1 MLKERSEA
9 SARGRAAA
17 SAASESYTGRGSSTS
32 GLGRRVE
39 QTPRYAFGLLQT
51 PRSTT
56 DSTGDFSSGGV
67 RPGSSSG
74 EGLAPSRAASG
85 SRVKPPVPG
94 RGESYFGD
102 KSSCVENSSTL
113 NLTSSSS
120 VRGLNS
126 TRIGKTPLSSTRSV
140 CRSRTPLM
148 GYSVTSSSAVSAH
161 TVASVIVAVVEG
173 RGLARGEVGM
183 ASIDLKNPEVILSQ
197 FADNTTYAKVIT
209 KLKILTPLEIIMSNT
224 ACDAG
229 NTTKLFSL
237 ITEHFKNVT
246 FTTVQRK
253 YFNETKGLEYIEQLC
268 ASEFSTIFMEVQSK
282 YYCLAAA
289 AALLKY
295 VEFIQNSVYA
305 PKSLKVRFQGSE
317 KTAMIDSSSAQ
328 NLELVINNRDSR
340 NGHTLFGVL
349 NYTKTPGGSRRLRS
363 NILEPLVDAETINM
377 RLDCVQELLQDEELF
392 FGLQAV
398 ISKFLDTE
406 QLLSVLVQIPKQDTV
421 KTAESKI
428 TNLIYLKHTLEL
440 VEPLKAALRSC
451 NTPLLKAYYNSL
463 DDTRF
468 GIILEKITTVIN
480 DDTRYTKGCLSMRT
494 QKCYAVKPNINE
506 FLDIARRTYTEI
518 VDDIAGPVLFN
529 IFINYRDSGIECTLT
544 RFAENNRL
552 RSAVDL
558 LEGRDA
564 IQRNHDRL
572 EERACANPL
581 KSNKAKCKVLHLG
594 QGSTQYQYR
603 LGDEWIAEKVLGILV
618 DKKLYVSQQCALMAQ
633 KASCIL
639 AYIKRSVASR
649 SKEVILPLY
658 SALVRPHLEYCVQ
671 LWCPQH
677 KKDMDLLERVQRRA
691 TELVRGMIT
700 QLAEK
705 YNLPMKTSFS
715 SARGFFIQMNVDC
728 STLPNGQLPSEF
740 TKITKMKNTYSFTS
754 ADLIK
759 MNERCQESLREIY
772 HMTYLIVCKLLNEVY
787 EHIHCLY
794 KLSDIVS
801 MLDMLLSFAHACTL
815 SDYVRPEFT
824 DTLAIKQG
832 WHPIL
837 EKIAMEKPVSNNTYL
852 TEGNNFVIITGPNMS
867 GKSTYLKQ
875 IALCQIMAQIGSYV
889 PAEYC
894 SFRIAEQIFTR
905 IGMDDDI
912 ETNASTFMKEMKEI
926 TYIVQNANDK
936 SLIIIDE
943 LGRGTSAEE
952 GIGICYAACEYLLNL
967 KAYTL
972 FATHFLELC
981 HIDALYPNVEN
992 YHFEVQHVRSSAGN
1006 KEKIA
1011 YTYTLSKGYTEE
1023 KNYEQDRQ
1031 KSTPE
1036 MMKQRAVY
1044 HLAMRLVQTARNSQL
1059 DPDSL
1064 RVYLKGLKKKY
1075 EASCPAPGQNDEQ
1088 Q

>member
-1 MLKERSEA
+1 MLRA
-9 SARGRAAA
+9 SSGADAWRRAD
-17 SAASESYTGRGSSTS
+17 ASESYTGRSSSTA
-32 GLGRRVE
+32 GLGGRAE
-39 QTPRYAFGLLQT
+39 QTPRYTLGLLQT
-51 PRSTT
+51 PRSTA
-56 DSTGDFSSGGV
+56 DSTGDFSSGGA

-74 EGLAPSRAASG
+74 EGLAPSRAAGG
-85 SRVKPPVPG
+85 SRAQPPVSG

-102 KSSCVENSSTL
+102 RSSCVENASTL
-113 NLTSSSS
+113 NVTSSS
-120 VRGLNS
+120 VQGLNS
-126 TRIGKTPLSSTRSV
+126 TCVGKTPVSCGRSV
-140 CRSRTPLM
+140 CRSHTPLM
-148 GYSVTSSSAVSAH
+148 GYSVTSSSAVSSH

-282 YYCLAAA
+282 
-289 AALLKY
+289 
-295 VEFIQNSVYA
+295 
-305 PKSLKVRFQGSE
+305 
-317 KTAMIDSSSAQ
+317 
-328 NLELVINNRDSR
+328 

-363 NILEPLVDAETINM
+363 NILEPLVDAETINI

-392 FGLQAV
+392 FGLQSV

-440 VEPLKAALRSC
+440 VEPLKAALSSC

-463 DDTRF
+463 EDTRF

-518 VDDIAGPVLFN
+518 VDDIAG
-529 IFINYRDSGIECTLT
+529 
-544 RFAENNRL
+544 
-552 RSAVDL
+552 
-558 LEGRDA
+558 
-564 IQRNHDRL
+564 
-572 EERACANPL
+572 
-581 KSNKAKCKVLHLG
+581 
-594 QGSTQYQYR
+594 
-603 LGDEWIAEKVLGILV
+603 
-618 DKKLYVSQQCALMAQ
+618 
-633 KASCIL
+633 
-639 AYIKRSVASR
+639 
-649 SKEVILPLY
+649 
-658 SALVRPHLEYCVQ
+658 
-671 LWCPQH
+671 
-677 KKDMDLLERVQRRA
+677 
-691 TELVRGMIT
+691 MIT

-715 SARGFFIQMNVDC
+715 SARGFFIQMNADC
-728 STLPNGQLPSEF
+728 ATLPNGQLPSEF

-772 HMTYLIVCKLLNEVY
+772 HMTYLVVCKLLNEIY

-837 EKIAMEKPVSNNTYL
+837 EKIAVEKPVSNNTYL
-852 TEGNNFVIITGPNMS
+852 TGGNNFVIITGPNMS

-926 TYIVQNANDK
+926 TYIIQNANDK

-967 KAYTL
+967 KAFTL

-992 YHFEVQHVRSSAGN
+992 HHFEVQHVRSSAGN

-1011 YTYTLSKGYTEE
+1011 YTYTLSRGYTEE
-1023 KNYEQDRQ
+1023 KNYGLKAAEVSSLPSSVILDAKEITNRIAKQILHRQ

-1044 HLAMRLVQTARNSQL
+1044 HLAMRLVQTARNSRL

-1064 RVYLKGLKKKY
+1064 RIYLKGLKKKY
-1075 EASCPAPGQNDEQ
+1075 EASCPAPGQNGEQ

>member
-1 MLKERSEA
+1 MPALGEA
-9 SARGRAAA
+9 AMAEGGGAAALASSAGRGCSSSGLSGRA
-17 SAASESYTGRGSSTS
+17 ER
-32 GLGRRVE
+32 
-39 QTPRYAFGLLQT
+39 TPRYTLGLLQT
-51 PRSTT
+51 PRSTGG
-56 DSTGDFSSGGV
+56 STG
-67 RPGSSSG
+67 GSSSG
-74 EGLAPSRAASG
+74 GAGPSSSSGGGLAAGAR
-85 SRVKPPVPG
+85 PPVPG

-102 KSSCVENSSTL
+102 KSSCVENTSTL

-126 TRIGKTPLSSTRSV
+126 ACVRKTPLSSSKSV
-140 CRSRTPLM
+140 CRSRTPLT
-148 GYSVTSSSAVSAH
+148 GYSVTSSSATSAH
-161 TVASVIVAVVEG
+161 AAASVITAVVEG

-183 ASIDLKNPEVILSQ
+183 ASIDLKNPEMLLSQ

-224 ACDAG
+224 ACDIG

-317 KTAMIDSSSAQ
+317 KTAMIDSASAQ

-340 NGHTLFGVL
+340 NSHTLFGVL

-363 NILEPLVDAETINM
+363 NILEPPVDAETINM

-406 QLLSVLVQIPKQDTV
+406 QLLSVLVQIPKQDTKATLYRRQDKAREALCHKSKDFTWVIQV

-451 NTPLLKAYYNSL
+451 NTSLLKAYYHSL
-463 DDTRF
+463 EDTRF
-468 GIILEKITTVIN
+468 GIILEKITAVIN
-480 DDTRYTKGCLSMRT
+480 DDTRYTKGCLNMRT

-518 VDDIAGPVLFN
+518 VDDIAG
-529 IFINYRDSGIECTLT
+529 
-544 RFAENNRL
+544 
-552 RSAVDL
+552 
-558 LEGRDA
+558 
-564 IQRNHDRL
+564 
-572 EERACANPL
+572 
-581 KSNKAKCKVLHLG
+581 
-594 QGSTQYQYR
+594 
-603 LGDEWIAEKVLGILV
+603 
-618 DKKLYVSQQCALMAQ
+618 
-633 KASCIL
+633 
-639 AYIKRSVASR
+639 
-649 SKEVILPLY
+649 
-658 SALVRPHLEYCVQ
+658 
-671 LWCPQH
+671 
-677 KKDMDLLERVQRRA
+677 
-691 TELVRGMIT
+691 MIT

-715 SARGFFIQMNVDC
+715 SARGFFIQMTVDC
-728 STLPNGQLPSEF
+728 SALPNGQLPSEF

-772 HMTYLIVCKLLNEVY
+772 HMTYLIVCKLLNEIY

-852 TEGNNFVIITGPNMS
+852 TEGNNFAIITGPNMS

-912 ETNASTFMKEMKEI
+912 ETNSSTFMKEMKEI

-967 KAYTL
+967 KAFTL

-981 HIDALYPNVEN
+981 HIDAFYPNVEN
-992 YHFEVQHVRSSAGN
+992 YHFEVQHLRSNAGN

-1011 YTYTLSKGYTEE
+1011 YTYTLSKGCTEE
-1023 KNYEQDRQ
+1023 KNYGLKAAEVSSLPSSVILDAKEITNHIAKQILHRQ
-1031 KSTPE
+1031 TGTPE

-1044 HLAMRLVQTARNSQL
+1044 QLAMRLVQTARNSRL

-1064 RVYLKGLKKKY
+1064 RIYLKGLKKKY

>member
-1 MLKERSEA
+1 
-9 SARGRAAA
+9 
-17 SAASESYTGRGSSTS
+17 
-32 GLGRRVE
+32 
-39 QTPRYAFGLLQT
+39 
-51 PRSTT
+51 
-56 DSTGDFSSGGV
+56 
-67 RPGSSSG
+67 
-74 EGLAPSRAASG
+74 
-85 SRVKPPVPG
+85 
-94 RGESYFGD
+94 
-102 KSSCVENSSTL
+102 
-113 NLTSSSS
+113 
-120 VRGLNS
+120 
-126 TRIGKTPLSSTRSV
+126 
-140 CRSRTPLM
+140 
-148 GYSVTSSSAVSAH
+148 
-161 TVASVIVAVVEG
+161 
-173 RGLARGEVGM
+173 M
-183 ASIDLKNPEVILSQ
+183 ASIDLKNPEMLLSQ

-224 ACDAG
+224 ACDIG

-317 KTAMIDSSSAQ
+317 KTAMIDSASAQ

-340 NGHTLFGVL
+340 NSHTLFGVL

-363 NILEPLVDAETINM
+363 NILEPPVDAETINM

-406 QLLSVLVQIPKQDTV
+406 QLLSVLVQIPKQDTKATLYRRQDKAREALCHKSKDFTWVIQV

-451 NTPLLKAYYNSL
+451 NTSLLKAYYHSL
-463 DDTRF
+463 EDTRF
-468 GIILEKITTVIN
+468 GIILEKITAVIN
-480 DDTRYTKGCLSMRT
+480 DDTRYTKGCLNMRT

-518 VDDIAGPVLFN
+518 VDDIAG
-529 IFINYRDSGIECTLT
+529 
-544 RFAENNRL
+544 
-552 RSAVDL
+552 
-558 LEGRDA
+558 
-564 IQRNHDRL
+564 
-572 EERACANPL
+572 
-581 KSNKAKCKVLHLG
+581 
-594 QGSTQYQYR
+594 
-603 LGDEWIAEKVLGILV
+603 
-618 DKKLYVSQQCALMAQ
+618 
-633 KASCIL
+633 
-639 AYIKRSVASR
+639 
-649 SKEVILPLY
+649 
-658 SALVRPHLEYCVQ
+658 
-671 LWCPQH
+671 
-677 KKDMDLLERVQRRA
+677 
-691 TELVRGMIT
+691 MIT

-715 SARGFFIQMNVDC
+715 SARGFFIQMTVDC
-728 STLPNGQLPSEF
+728 SALPNGQLPSEF

-772 HMTYLIVCKLLNEVY
+772 HMTYLIVCKLLNEIY

-852 TEGNNFVIITGPNMS
+852 TEGNNFAIITGPNMS

-912 ETNASTFMKEMKEI
+912 ETNSSTFMKEMKEI

-967 KAYTL
+967 KAFTL

-981 HIDALYPNVEN
+981 HIDAFYPNVEN
-992 YHFEVQHVRSSAGN
+992 YHFEVQHLRSNAGN

-1011 YTYTLSKGYTEE
+1011 YTYTLSKGCTEE
-1023 KNYEQDRQ
+1023 KNYGLKAAEVSSLPSSVILDAKEITNHIAKQILHRQ
-1031 KSTPE
+1031 TGTPE

-1044 HLAMRLVQTARNSQL
+1044 QLAMRLVQTARNSRL

-1064 RVYLKGLKKKY
+1064 RIYLKGLKKKY

>member
-1 MLKERSEA
+1 MMLRCSPAVLRDTAARPHLRATRERRRLLGGKPLGGGRGQVRIVRM
-9 SARGRAAA
+9 RGRAEFGAIFSGSAWVAEAA
-17 SAASESYTGRGSSTS
+17 MSNGGSKMEACGRAVTSAASESYTGRCSSSLS
-32 GLGRRVE
+32 GVGGRY
-39 QTPRYAFGLLQT
+39 TLGLLQT
-51 PRSTT
+51 PCSSE
-56 DSTGDFSSGGV
+56 DSAG
-67 RPGSSSG
+67 GSSSG
-74 EGLAPSRAASG
+74 GAGLAPFRAAG
-85 SRVKPPVPG
+85 RKEPPRSG
-94 RGESYFGD
+94 RGESYLGD
-102 KSSCVENSSTL
+102 KSSCAENGSAV
-113 NLTSSSS
+113 NFTSGCSAQ
-120 VRGLNS
+120 GLNNTCVGKIPFS
-126 TRIGKTPLSSTRSV
+126 INRSIGRSHTPVT
-140 CRSRTPLM
+140 
-148 GYSVTSSSAVSAH
+148 GYSVTSSSTVSAH
-161 TVASVIVAVVEG
+161 TAASVIVAVVEG

-209 KLKILTPLEIIMSNT
+209 KLKILTPLEIIMPNT
-224 ACDAG
+224 SCEAG
-229 NTTKLFSL
+229 NTTKLFAL

-268 ASEFSTIFMEVQSK
+268 ASEFSTVFMEIQSK

-295 VEFIQNSVYA
+295 VEFIQNSIYA
-305 PKSLKVRFQGSE
+305 PKSLKVHFQGSE

-328 NLELVINNRDSR
+328 NLELVTNNRDSR

-363 NILEPLVDAETINM
+363 NILEPLVDAETIKT
-377 RLDCVQELLQDEELF
+377 RLDCVQEFLQDEELF

-406 QLLSVLVQIPKQDTV
+406 QLLSVLVQIPKQDT
-421 KTAESKI
+421 
-428 TNLIYLKHTLEL
+428 
-440 VEPLKAALRSC
+440 AALRSC
-451 NTPLLKAYYNSL
+451 NTSLLKAYYSAL
-463 DDTRF
+463 EDRRF

-480 DDTRYTKGCLSMRT
+480 DDTRYAKGCLSMRT

-518 VDDIAGPVLFN
+518 VDDIAG
-529 IFINYRDSGIECTLT
+529 
-544 RFAENNRL
+544 
-552 RSAVDL
+552 
-558 LEGRDA
+558 
-564 IQRNHDRL
+564 
-572 EERACANPL
+572 
-581 KSNKAKCKVLHLG
+581 
-594 QGSTQYQYR
+594 
-603 LGDEWIAEKVLGILV
+603 
-618 DKKLYVSQQCALMAQ
+618 
-633 KASCIL
+633 
-639 AYIKRSVASR
+639 
-649 SKEVILPLY
+649 
-658 SALVRPHLEYCVQ
+658 
-671 LWCPQH
+671 
-677 KKDMDLLERVQRRA
+677 
-691 TELVRGMIT
+691 MIT

-705 YNLPMKTSFS
+705 YSLPLKTSFS
-715 SARGFFIQMNVDC
+715 SVRGFFIQLNADC

-740 TKITKMKNTYSFTS
+740 TKVTKTRNIYSFTS

-772 HMTYLIVCKLLNEVY
+772 HMTYLIVCKLLNEIY

-801 MLDMLLSFAHACTL
+801 MLDMLLSFAHACTI

-837 EKIAMEKPVSNNTYL
+837 EKIAMEKPVSNNAYL
-852 TEGNNFVIITGPNMS
+852 TEGSNFLIITGPNMS

-926 TYIVQNANDK
+926 TYIIQNANDK

-967 KAYTL
+967 KAFTL

-981 HIDALYPNVEN
+981 HMDALYPNVEN
-992 YHFEVQHVRSSAGN
+992 YHFEVQHVRSSAGK
-1006 KEKIA
+1006 KEKIT

-1023 KNYEQDRQ
+1023 KNYGLKAAEVSSLPPSIILDAKAITTHVAEQILHRQ
-1031 KSTPE
+1031 KTTPE
-1036 MMKQRAVY
+1036 MMKHRAVY
-1044 HLAMRLVQTARNSQL
+1044 HLAMRLVQAARNSRL
-1059 DPDSL
+1059 DSDSL
-1064 RVYLKGLKKKY
+1064 QVYLKGLKKKY
-1075 EASCPAPGQNDEQ
+1075 TASCAASEWSDEQ
-1088 Q
+1088 H

>member
-1 MLKERSEA
+1 MAGGGGVVTTSD
-9 SARGRAAA
+9 
-17 SAASESYTGRGSSTS
+17 SYTGRGSSTP
-32 GLGRRVE
+32 GVGGRAE
-39 QTPRYAFGLLQT
+39 QTPRYTLGLLQT
-51 PRSTT
+51 PHS
-56 DSTGDFSSGGV
+56 SESSGASSNRGA
-67 RPGSSSG
+67 RPGGSSG
-74 EGLAPSRAASG
+74 EDLAAGRAAGTSAA
-85 SRVKPPVPG
+85 KPAVSE

-102 KSSCVENSSTL
+102 KSSCVENANTL

-120 VRGLNS
+120 VQGLNS
-126 TRIGKTPLSSTRSV
+126 TRIGKTPLSSGRSG
-140 CRSRTPLM
+140 CRSHTPLI

-161 TVASVIVAVVEG
+161 SVGSVIVAVVEG

-183 ASIDLKNPEVILSQ
+183 ASIDLKNPEMILSQ

-224 ACDAG
+224 ACDVG

-237 ITEHFKNVT
+237 VTEHFKNVT

-282 YYCLAAA
+282 
-289 AALLKY
+289 
-295 VEFIQNSVYA
+295 
-305 PKSLKVRFQGSE
+305 
-317 KTAMIDSSSAQ
+317 
-328 NLELVINNRDSR
+328 
-340 NGHTLFGVL
+340 NGHTLLGVL

-363 NILEPLVDAETINM
+363 NILEPPVDAETINT

-451 NTPLLKAYYNSL
+451 NTQLLKAYYSSL
-463 DDTRF
+463 EDTRF
-468 GIILEKITTVIN
+468 GIILEKITSVIN
-480 DDTRYTKGCLSMRT
+480 DDTRYTKGCLNMRT

-518 VDDIAGPVLFN
+518 VDDIAG
-529 IFINYRDSGIECTLT
+529 
-544 RFAENNRL
+544 
-552 RSAVDL
+552 
-558 LEGRDA
+558 
-564 IQRNHDRL
+564 
-572 EERACANPL
+572 
-581 KSNKAKCKVLHLG
+581 
-594 QGSTQYQYR
+594 
-603 LGDEWIAEKVLGILV
+603 
-618 DKKLYVSQQCALMAQ
+618 
-633 KASCIL
+633 
-639 AYIKRSVASR
+639 
-649 SKEVILPLY
+649 
-658 SALVRPHLEYCVQ
+658 
-671 LWCPQH
+671 
-677 KKDMDLLERVQRRA
+677 
-691 TELVRGMIT
+691 MIT

-705 YNLPMKTSFS
+705 YSLPMKTSFS
-715 SARGFFIQMNVDC
+715 SARGFFIQMNADC
-728 STLPNGQLPSEF
+728 STLPNGQFPSEF
-740 TKITKMKNTYSFTS
+740 TKITKIKNTYSFTS

-772 HMTYLIVCKLLNEVY
+772 HMTYLIVCKLLNEIY

-926 TYIVQNANDK
+926 TYIIQNANDK

-967 KAYTL
+967 KAFTL

-1011 YTYTLSKGYTEE
+1011 YSYTLSKGYTEE
-1023 KNYEQDRQ
+1023 KNYGKGFHCDLQLGKVTQDIIFVIR
-1031 KSTPE
+1031 
-1036 MMKQRAVY
+1036 
-1044 HLAMRLVQTARNSQL
+1044 HLAVFFLMTGFS
-1059 DPDSL
+1059 
-1064 RVYLKGLKKKY
+1064 
-1075 EASCPAPGQNDEQ
+1075 
-1088 Q
+1088 

>member
-1 MLKERSEA
+1 MPALGEA
-9 SARGRAAA
+9 AMAEGGGAAALASSAGRGCSSSGLSGRA
-17 SAASESYTGRGSSTS
+17 ER
-32 GLGRRVE
+32 
-39 QTPRYAFGLLQT
+39 TPRYTLGLLQT
-51 PRSTT
+51 PRSTGG
-56 DSTGDFSSGGV
+56 STG
-67 RPGSSSG
+67 GSSSG
-74 EGLAPSRAASG
+74 GAGPSSSSGGGLAAGAR
-85 SRVKPPVPG
+85 PPVPG

-102 KSSCVENSSTL
+102 KSSCVENTSTL

-126 TRIGKTPLSSTRSV
+126 ACVRKTPLSSSKSV
-140 CRSRTPLM
+140 CRSRTPLT
-148 GYSVTSSSAVSAH
+148 GYSVTSSSATSAH
-161 TVASVIVAVVEG
+161 AAASVITAVVEG

-183 ASIDLKNPEVILSQ
+183 ASIDLKNPEMLLSQ

-224 ACDAG
+224 ACDIG

-317 KTAMIDSSSAQ
+317 KTAMIDSASAQ

-340 NGHTLFGVL
+340 NSHTLFGVL

-363 NILEPLVDAETINM
+363 NILEPPVDAETINM

-406 QLLSVLVQIPKQDTV
+406 QLLSVLVQIPKQDTKATLYRRQDKAREALCHKSKDFTWVIQV

-451 NTPLLKAYYNSL
+451 NTSLLKAYYHSL
-463 DDTRF
+463 EDTRF
-468 GIILEKITTVIN
+468 GIILEKITAVIN
-480 DDTRYTKGCLSMRT
+480 DDTRYTKGCLNMRT

-518 VDDIAGPVLFN
+518 VDDIAG
-529 IFINYRDSGIECTLT
+529 
-544 RFAENNRL
+544 
-552 RSAVDL
+552 
-558 LEGRDA
+558 
-564 IQRNHDRL
+564 
-572 EERACANPL
+572 
-581 KSNKAKCKVLHLG
+581 
-594 QGSTQYQYR
+594 
-603 LGDEWIAEKVLGILV
+603 
-618 DKKLYVSQQCALMAQ
+618 
-633 KASCIL
+633 
-639 AYIKRSVASR
+639 
-649 SKEVILPLY
+649 
-658 SALVRPHLEYCVQ
+658 
-671 LWCPQH
+671 
-677 KKDMDLLERVQRRA
+677 
-691 TELVRGMIT
+691 MIT

-715 SARGFFIQMNVDC
+715 SARGFFIQMTVDC
-728 STLPNGQLPSEF
+728 SALPNGQLPSEF

-772 HMTYLIVCKLLNEVY
+772 HMTYLIVCKLLNEIY

-852 TEGNNFVIITGPNMS
+852 TEGNNFAIITGPNMS

-912 ETNASTFMKEMKEI
+912 ETNSSTFMKEMKEI

-967 KAYTL
+967 KAFTL

-981 HIDALYPNVEN
+981 HIDAFYPNVEN
-992 YHFEVQHVRSSAGN
+992 YHFEVQHLRSNAGN

-1011 YTYTLSKGYTEE
+1011 YTYTLSKGCTEE
-1023 KNYEQDRQ
+1023 KNY
-1031 KSTPE
+1031 
-1036 MMKQRAVY
+1036 
-1044 HLAMRLVQTARNSQL
+1044 
-1059 DPDSL
+1059 
-1064 RVYLKGLKKKY
+1064 GLKAAEVSSLPSSVILDAKEITNHIAKQILN
-1075 EASCPAPGQNDEQ
+1075 STGRRVLPR
-1088 Q
+1088 

>member
-1 MLKERSEA
+1 MAGGGGVVTTSD
-9 SARGRAAA
+9 
-17 SAASESYTGRGSSTS
+17 SYTGRGSSTP
-32 GLGRRVE
+32 GVGGRAE
-39 QTPRYAFGLLQT
+39 QTPRYTLGLLQT
-51 PRSTT
+51 PHS
-56 DSTGDFSSGGV
+56 SESSGASSNRGA
-67 RPGSSSG
+67 RPGGSSG
-74 EGLAPSRAASG
+74 EDLAAGRAAGTSAA
-85 SRVKPPVPG
+85 KPAVSE

-102 KSSCVENSSTL
+102 KSSCVENANTL

-120 VRGLNS
+120 VQGLNS
-126 TRIGKTPLSSTRSV
+126 TRIGKTPLSSGRSG
-140 CRSRTPLM
+140 CRSHTPLI

-161 TVASVIVAVVEG
+161 SVGSVIVAVVEG

-183 ASIDLKNPEVILSQ
+183 ASIDLKNPEMILSQ

-224 ACDAG
+224 ACDVG

-237 ITEHFKNVT
+237 VTEHFKNVT

-295 VEFIQNSVYA
+295 VEFIQNAVYA

-340 NGHTLFGVL
+340 NGHTLLGVL

-363 NILEPLVDAETINM
+363 NILEPPVDAETINT

-451 NTPLLKAYYNSL
+451 NTQLLKAYYSSL
-463 DDTRF
+463 EDTRF
-468 GIILEKITTVIN
+468 GIILEKITSVIN
-480 DDTRYTKGCLSMRT
+480 DDTRYTKGCLNMRT

-518 VDDIAGPVLFN
+518 VDDIAG
-529 IFINYRDSGIECTLT
+529 
-544 RFAENNRL
+544 
-552 RSAVDL
+552 
-558 LEGRDA
+558 
-564 IQRNHDRL
+564 
-572 EERACANPL
+572 
-581 KSNKAKCKVLHLG
+581 
-594 QGSTQYQYR
+594 
-603 LGDEWIAEKVLGILV
+603 
-618 DKKLYVSQQCALMAQ
+618 
-633 KASCIL
+633 
-639 AYIKRSVASR
+639 
-649 SKEVILPLY
+649 
-658 SALVRPHLEYCVQ
+658 
-671 LWCPQH
+671 
-677 KKDMDLLERVQRRA
+677 
-691 TELVRGMIT
+691 MIT

-705 YNLPMKTSFS
+705 YSLPMKTSFS
-715 SARGFFIQMNVDC
+715 SARGFFIQMNADC
-728 STLPNGQLPSEF
+728 STLPNGQFPSEF
-740 TKITKMKNTYSFTS
+740 TKITKIKNTYSFTS

-772 HMTYLIVCKLLNEVY
+772 HMTYLIVCKLLNEIY

-815 SDYVRPEFT
+815 SDY
-824 DTLAIKQG
+824 
-832 WHPIL
+832 
-837 EKIAMEKPVSNNTYL
+837 
-852 TEGNNFVIITGPNMS
+852 GPNMS

-926 TYIVQNANDK
+926 TYIIQNANDK

-967 KAYTL
+967 KAFTL

-1011 YTYTLSKGYTEE
+1011 YSYTLSKGYTEE
-1023 KNYEQDRQ
+1023 KNYGKGFHCDLQLGKVTQDIIFVIR
-1031 KSTPE
+1031 
-1036 MMKQRAVY
+1036 
-1044 HLAMRLVQTARNSQL
+1044 HLAVFFLMTGFS
-1059 DPDSL
+1059 
-1064 RVYLKGLKKKY
+1064 
-1075 EASCPAPGQNDEQ
+1075 
-1088 Q
+1088 

>member
-1 MLKERSEA
+1 MC
-9 SARGRAAA
+9 
-17 SAASESYTGRGSSTS
+17 
-32 GLGRRVE
+32 
-39 QTPRYAFGLLQT
+39 
-51 PRSTT
+51 
-56 DSTGDFSSGGV
+56 
-67 RPGSSSG
+67 
-74 EGLAPSRAASG
+74 
-85 SRVKPPVPG
+85 
-94 RGESYFGD
+94 ESYFGD
-102 KSSCVENSSTL
+102 KSSCVENANTL

-126 TRIGKTPLSSTRSV
+126 TRVGKTPLSSGRSV
-140 CRSRTPLM
+140 CRSHTPLM

-282 YYCLAAA
+282 
-289 AALLKY
+289 
-295 VEFIQNSVYA
+295 
-305 PKSLKVRFQGSE
+305 
-317 KTAMIDSSSAQ
+317 
-328 NLELVINNRDSR
+328 
-340 NGHTLFGVL
+340 NGHTLLGVL

-363 NILEPLVDAETINM
+363 NILEPLVDAETINT

-451 NTPLLKAYYNSL
+451 STQLLKAYYNSL
-463 DDTRF
+463 EDTRF

-518 VDDIAGPVLFN
+518 VDDIAG
-529 IFINYRDSGIECTLT
+529 
-544 RFAENNRL
+544 
-552 RSAVDL
+552 
-558 LEGRDA
+558 
-564 IQRNHDRL
+564 
-572 EERACANPL
+572 
-581 KSNKAKCKVLHLG
+581 
-594 QGSTQYQYR
+594 
-603 LGDEWIAEKVLGILV
+603 
-618 DKKLYVSQQCALMAQ
+618 
-633 KASCIL
+633 
-639 AYIKRSVASR
+639 
-649 SKEVILPLY
+649 
-658 SALVRPHLEYCVQ
+658 
-671 LWCPQH
+671 
-677 KKDMDLLERVQRRA
+677 
-691 TELVRGMIT
+691 MIT

-705 YNLPMKTSFS
+705 YSLPMKTSFS
-715 SARGFFIQMNVDC
+715 SARGFFIQMNADC

-772 HMTYLIVCKLLNEVY
+772 HMTYLIVCKLLNEIY

-926 TYIVQNANDK
+926 TYIIQNANDK

-967 KAYTL
+967 KAFTL

-1023 KNYEQDRQ
+1023 KNYGLKAAEVSSLPSSIILDAKEITNHIAKQILHRQ

-1036 MMKQRAVY
+1036 MMKQRAAY
-1044 HLAMRLVQTARNSQL
+1044 QLAMRLVQTARNSRL

-1075 EASCPAPGQNDEQ
+1075 EASCPTPAKIDEQ

>member
-1 MLKERSEA
+1 MFLIPGYLCKCH
-9 SARGRAAA
+9 
-17 SAASESYTGRGSSTS
+17 
-32 GLGRRVE
+32 
-39 QTPRYAFGLLQT
+39 F
-51 PRSTT
+51 
-56 DSTGDFSSGGV
+56 FSS
-67 RPGSSSG
+67 
-74 EGLAPSRAASG
+74 EETLF
-85 SRVKPPVPG
+85 K
-94 RGESYFGD
+94 SYFGD
-102 KSSCVENSSTL
+102 KSSCVENASTL

-120 VRGLNS
+120 VRGPNS
-126 TRIGKTPLSSTRSV
+126 TGIGKPPLSSSRSV
-140 CRSRTPLM
+140 FRSHTPLA
-148 GYSVTSSSAVSAH
+148 GYSVTSSSAASAH
-161 TVASVIVAVVEG
+161 SIASVIVAVVEG

-268 ASEFSTIFMEVQSK
+268 ASEFSTILMEVQSK

-340 NGHTLFGVL
+340 NSHTLYGVL

-363 NILEPLVDAETINM
+363 NILEPLVDAESINM

-440 VEPLKAALRSC
+440 VEPLTAALRSC
-451 NTPLLKAYYNSL
+451 NTPLLKAYCSSL
-463 DDTRF
+463 EDTR
-468 GIILEKITTVIN
+468 
-480 DDTRYTKGCLSMRT
+480 
-494 QKCYAVKPNINE
+494 
-506 FLDIARRTYTEI
+506 
-518 VDDIAGPVLFN
+518 
-529 IFINYRDSGIECTLT
+529 
-544 RFAENNRL
+544 
-552 RSAVDL
+552 
-558 LEGRDA
+558 
-564 IQRNHDRL
+564 
-572 EERACANPL
+572 
-581 KSNKAKCKVLHLG
+581 
-594 QGSTQYQYR
+594 
-603 LGDEWIAEKVLGILV
+603 
-618 DKKLYVSQQCALMAQ
+618 
-633 KASCIL
+633 
-639 AYIKRSVASR
+639 
-649 SKEVILPLY
+649 
-658 SALVRPHLEYCVQ
+658 
-671 LWCPQH
+671 
-677 KKDMDLLERVQRRA
+677 
-691 TELVRGMIT
+691 
-700 QLAEK
+700 
-705 YNLPMKTSFS
+705 
-715 SARGFFIQMNVDC
+715 
-728 STLPNGQLPSEF
+728 
-740 TKITKMKNTYSFTS
+740 
-754 ADLIK
+754 
-759 MNERCQESLREIY
+759 
-772 HMTYLIVCKLLNEVY
+772 IVCKLLNEIY

-837 EKIAMEKPVSNNTYL
+837 EKIAVEKPVSNNTYL

-926 TYIVQNANDK
+926 TYIIQNANDK

-967 KAYTL
+967 KAFTL

-981 HIDALYPNVEN
+981 HMDGLYPNVEN

-1023 KNYEQDRQ
+1023 KNYGLKAAEVSSLPSSIILDAKEIINHIAKQILHRQ

-1036 MMKQRAVY
+1036 MMKQRAMY
-1044 HLAMRLVQTARNSQL
+1044 HLAMRLVQTARNSRL

-1064 RVYLKGLKKKY
+1064 RIYLKGLKKKY
-1075 EASCPAPGQNDEQ
+1075 EASFPAPGQSDEQ

>member
-1 MLKERSEA
+1 MA
-9 SARGRAAA
+9 GAGGRPAAA
-17 SAASESYTGRGSSTS
+17 ATSESYTGRGSSTP
-32 GLGRRVE
+32 GVGGRAE
-39 QTPRYAFGLLQT
+39 QSPRYTLGLLRT
-51 PRSTT
+51 PQ
-56 DSTGDFSSGGV
+56 SSASPG
-67 RPGSSSG
+67 GSSSG
-74 EGLAPSRAASG
+74 GARPGGSSGGGLTAGRAARSSALKPAG
-85 SRVKPPVPG
+85 SE

-102 KSSCVENSSTL
+102 KSSCVENVDTL

-126 TRIGKTPLSSTRSV
+126 TYIGKTPLSSGRSD
-140 CRSRTPLM
+140 CRSHTPLM
-148 GYSVTSSSAVSAH
+148 GYSATSSSAVSAH

-183 ASIDLKNPEVILSQ
+183 ASIDLKNPEIILSQ
-197 FADNTTYAKVIT
+197 FADNATYAKVIT

-224 ACDAG
+224 ACDPG
-229 NTTKLFSL
+229 NITKLFNL
-237 ITEHFKNVT
+237 IAEHFKNVT

-268 ASEFSTIFMEVQSK
+268 ASEFSTVFMEVQSK

-295 VEFIQNSVYA
+295 VEFIQNAVFA

-328 NLELVINNRDSR
+328 NLELVINNRDPR
-340 NGHTLFGVL
+340 NGHTLLGVL

-363 NILEPLVDAETINM
+363 NILEPLVDAETINT
-377 RLDCVQELLQDEELF
+377 RLDCVQELLQSEELF

-428 TNLIYLKHTLEL
+428 TNLIHLKHTLEL

-451 NTPLLKAYYNSL
+451 NAQLLKAYYNSL
-463 DDTRF
+463 EDTRF
-468 GIILEKITTVIN
+468 GIMLEKITTVIN
-480 DDTRYTKGCLSMRT
+480 DDTRYMKGCLSMRT
-494 QKCYAVKPNINE
+494 QKCYAVKPNVSE

-518 VDDIAGPVLFN
+518 VDDIAG
-529 IFINYRDSGIECTLT
+529 
-544 RFAENNRL
+544 
-552 RSAVDL
+552 
-558 LEGRDA
+558 
-564 IQRNHDRL
+564 
-572 EERACANPL
+572 
-581 KSNKAKCKVLHLG
+581 
-594 QGSTQYQYR
+594 
-603 LGDEWIAEKVLGILV
+603 
-618 DKKLYVSQQCALMAQ
+618 
-633 KASCIL
+633 
-639 AYIKRSVASR
+639 
-649 SKEVILPLY
+649 
-658 SALVRPHLEYCVQ
+658 
-671 LWCPQH
+671 
-677 KKDMDLLERVQRRA
+677 
-691 TELVRGMIT
+691 MIT

-705 YNLPMKTSFS
+705 YSLPMKTGFS
-715 SARGFFIQMNVDC
+715 SARGFFIRMNADC

-772 HMTYLIVCKLLNEVY
+772 HMTYLIVCKLLNEIY

-815 SDYVRPEFT
+815 SDY
-824 DTLAIKQG
+824 
-832 WHPIL
+832 
-837 EKIAMEKPVSNNTYL
+837 
-852 TEGNNFVIITGPNMS
+852 GPNMS

-926 TYIVQNANDK
+926 TYIIQNANDK

-967 KAYTL
+967 KAFIL

-992 YHFEVQHVRSSAGN
+992 YHFEVQHVRSSVGN

-1023 KNYEQDRQ
+1023 KNYGLKAAEMSSLPSSIILDAKEIKNHIAKQISHRQ

-1036 MMKQRAVY
+1036 MMKQRAAY
-1044 HLAMRLVQTARNSQL
+1044 QLAMRLVQTARNSRL

-1064 RVYLKGLKKKY
+1064 RVYLKALKKKY
-1075 EASCPAPGQNDEQ
+1075 EASCPTPGKNDEQ

>member
-1 MLKERSEA
+1 MLYCCLKEQTLSLCSCHPFIVCNCIFIMKPVACPA
-9 SARGRAAA
+9 SVFPIVSYMAVLVAAA
-17 SAASESYTGRGSSTS
+17 SPLLLFSAAPRSASGPRAQCWRERRAHAREGGGCRHFEGGGGGGCGRRGAAGACPGLAAMLRASSGADAWRRADASESYTGRSSSTV
-32 GLGRRVE
+32 GLGGRAE
-39 QTPRYAFGLLQT
+39 QTPRYTLGLLQT
-51 PRSTT
+51 PRSTA
-56 DSTGDFSSGGV
+56 DSTGDFSSGGA

-74 EGLAPSRAASG
+74 EGLAPSRAAGG
-85 SRVKPPVPG
+85 SRAQPPVSG

-102 KSSCVENSSTL
+102 RSSCVENASTL
-113 NLTSSSS
+113 NVTSSS
-120 VRGLNS
+120 VQGLNS
-126 TRIGKTPLSSTRSV
+126 TCVGKTPVSCGRSV
-140 CRSRTPLM
+140 CRSHTPLM
-148 GYSVTSSSAVSAH
+148 GYSVTSSSAVSSH

-363 NILEPLVDAETINM
+363 NILEPLVDAETINT

-392 FGLQAV
+392 FGLQSV

-440 VEPLKAALRSC
+440 VEPLKAALSSC

-463 DDTRF
+463 EDTRF

-518 VDDIAGPVLFN
+518 VDDIAG
-529 IFINYRDSGIECTLT
+529 
-544 RFAENNRL
+544 
-552 RSAVDL
+552 
-558 LEGRDA
+558 
-564 IQRNHDRL
+564 
-572 EERACANPL
+572 
-581 KSNKAKCKVLHLG
+581 
-594 QGSTQYQYR
+594 
-603 LGDEWIAEKVLGILV
+603 
-618 DKKLYVSQQCALMAQ
+618 
-633 KASCIL
+633 
-639 AYIKRSVASR
+639 
-649 SKEVILPLY
+649 
-658 SALVRPHLEYCVQ
+658 
-671 LWCPQH
+671 
-677 KKDMDLLERVQRRA
+677 
-691 TELVRGMIT
+691 MIT

-715 SARGFFIQMNVDC
+715 SARGFFIQMNADC
-728 STLPNGQLPSEF
+728 ATLPNGQLPSEF

-772 HMTYLIVCKLLNEVY
+772 HMTYLVVCKLLNEIY

-837 EKIAMEKPVSNNTYL
+837 EKIAVEKPVSNNTYL
-852 TEGNNFVIITGPNMS
+852 TGGNNFVIITGPNMS

-926 TYIVQNANDK
+926 TYIIQNANDK

-967 KAYTL
+967 KAFTL

-992 YHFEVQHVRSSAGN
+992 HHFEVQHVRSSAGN

-1011 YTYTLSKGYTEE
+1011 YTYTLSRGYTEE
-1023 KNYEQDRQ
+1023 KNYALKHTMKHRISSGQPGPQAKEEVKKNVLGQ
-1031 KSTPE
+1031 KKMFYICFLP
-1036 MMKQRAVY
+1036 
-1044 HLAMRLVQTARNSQL
+1044 
-1059 DPDSL
+1059 
-1064 RVYLKGLKKKY
+1064 
-1075 EASCPAPGQNDEQ
+1075 
-1088 Q
+1088 

>member
-1 MLKERSEA
+1 MPALGEA
-9 SARGRAAA
+9 AMAEGGGAAALASSAGRGCSSSGLSGRA
-17 SAASESYTGRGSSTS
+17 ER
-32 GLGRRVE
+32 
-39 QTPRYAFGLLQT
+39 TPRYTLGLLQT
-51 PRSTT
+51 PRSTGG
-56 DSTGDFSSGGV
+56 STG
-67 RPGSSSG
+67 GSSSG
-74 EGLAPSRAASG
+74 GAGPSSSSGGGLAAGAR
-85 SRVKPPVPG
+85 PPVPG

-102 KSSCVENSSTL
+102 KSSCVENTSTL

-126 TRIGKTPLSSTRSV
+126 ACVRKTPLSSSKSV
-140 CRSRTPLM
+140 CRSRTPLT
-148 GYSVTSSSAVSAH
+148 GYSVTSSSATSAH
-161 TVASVIVAVVEG
+161 AAASVITAVVEG

-183 ASIDLKNPEVILSQ
+183 ASIDLKNPEMLLSQ

-224 ACDAG
+224 ACDIG

-317 KTAMIDSSSAQ
+317 KTAMIDSASAQ

-340 NGHTLFGVL
+340 NSHTLFGVL

-363 NILEPLVDAETINM
+363 NILEPPVDAETINM

-406 QLLSVLVQIPKQDTV
+406 QLLSVLVQIPKQDTKATLYRRQDKAREALCHKSKDFTWVIQV

-451 NTPLLKAYYNSL
+451 NTSLLKAYYHSL
-463 DDTRF
+463 EDTRF
-468 GIILEKITTVIN
+468 GIILEKITAVIN
-480 DDTRYTKGCLSMRT
+480 DDTRYTKGCLNMRT

-518 VDDIAGPVLFN
+518 VDDIAG
-529 IFINYRDSGIECTLT
+529 
-544 RFAENNRL
+544 
-552 RSAVDL
+552 
-558 LEGRDA
+558 
-564 IQRNHDRL
+564 
-572 EERACANPL
+572 
-581 KSNKAKCKVLHLG
+581 
-594 QGSTQYQYR
+594 
-603 LGDEWIAEKVLGILV
+603 
-618 DKKLYVSQQCALMAQ
+618 
-633 KASCIL
+633 
-639 AYIKRSVASR
+639 
-649 SKEVILPLY
+649 
-658 SALVRPHLEYCVQ
+658 
-671 LWCPQH
+671 
-677 KKDMDLLERVQRRA
+677 
-691 TELVRGMIT
+691 MIT

-715 SARGFFIQMNVDC
+715 SARGFFIQMTVDC
-728 STLPNGQLPSEF
+728 SALPNGQLPSEF

-772 HMTYLIVCKLLNEVY
+772 HMTYLIVCKLLNEIY

-852 TEGNNFVIITGPNMS
+852 TEGNNFAIITGPNMS

-912 ETNASTFMKEMKEI
+912 ETNSSTFMKEMKEI

-967 KAYTL
+967 KAFTL

-981 HIDALYPNVEN
+981 HIDAFYPNVEN
-992 YHFEVQHVRSSAGN
+992 YHFEVQHLRSNAGN

-1011 YTYTLSKGYTEE
+1011 YTYTLSKGCTEE
-1023 KNYEQDRQ
+1023 KNYAQADGYSRDDETESCVPVSDEIGSDRQ
-1031 KSTPE
+1031 EFSTGSRQFAHIFE
-1036 MMKQRAVY
+1036 
-1044 HLAMRLVQTARNSQL
+1044 RLEEEV
-1059 DPDSL
+1059 
-1064 RVYLKGLKKKY
+1064 
-1075 EASCPAPGQNDEQ
+1075 
-1088 Q
+1088 